1 MTKPEPADPAVIA
14 ALTDALQRDPG
25 SLPVRLHLAALLLPT
40 DPAAALEHYAVTLEH
55 DPASLDALR
64 GAAQAASAS
73 GQEQRA
79 EGYRRLLQALEG
91 APHAGERPAVESD
104 PEAGKEESSEAP
116 TGGEKERLSAHGQ
129 PAAAP
134 WWEAVE
140 PGLTLAAVG
149 GMDDVKRKINLA
161 FLGPLR
167 SPALR
172 EAYGKSLRGGLLLY
186 GPPGCGKTFLA
197 RAVAGELGARFL
209 VIGLQDV
216 LDLWLGESERRLHE
230 IFEMARRNAPCVLF
244 FDELDAMGQKRS
256 QLRGSAGR
264 NVINQLLSELDGFSS
279 NQSVFVMGATN
290 HPWDVDLALLR
301 PGRFDRMALVLP
313 PDAAAREA
321 ILTYHLRGR
330 PLARVDL
337 PALAR
342 ATDGFSGADLARLC
356 EAAAELAIERAL
368 TTETVGPI
376 GMEDLERA
384 RRQMRLSTGG
394 WFETARNFVLFANE
408 GGLYDDLLEYMRE
421 RRLL

>member
-1 MTKPEPADPAVIA
+1 VVSEPADPAVIA
-14 ALTDALQRDPG
+14 ALTEALDRDPG

-40 DPAAALEHYAVTLEH
+40 DPETALEHYAVTLEH

-64 GAAQAASAS
+64 GAAEAAAAS

-79 EGYRRLLQALEG
+79 EGYRRLLQALGSTPPDDEH
-91 APHAGERPAVESD
+91 PPAGPP
-104 PEAGKEESSEAP
+104 PEPMEEESAAAP
-116 TGGEKERLSAHGQ
+116 REGQKERVPAHADA
-129 PAAAP
+129 PAAP

-149 GMDDVKRKINLA
+149 GMDDVKRNINLA

-230 IFEMARRNAPCVLF
+230 IFEMARRNSPCVLF

-264 NVINQLLSELDGFSS
+264 NVINQLLSELDGFSP
-279 NQSVFVMGATN
+279 NQGVFVMGATN
-290 HPWDVDLALLR
+290 HPWDVDVALLR

-313 PDAAAREA
+313 PDATAREV
-321 ILTYHLRGR
+321 ILAYHLRGR
-330 PLARVDL
+330 PLGQVDL
-337 PALAR
+337 PTLAR
-342 ATDGFSGADLARLC
+342 ATEGFSGADLARLC

-368 TTETVGPI
+368 ATETVGPI
-376 GMEDLERA
+376 GMEDLQRA
-384 RRQMRLSTGG
+384 RRQMRLSTRG

-408 GGLYDDLLEYMRE
+408 GGLYDDLLDYMRE

>member
-1 MTKPEPADPAVIA
+1 VTEPADPAVIA
-14 ALTDALQRDPG
+14 ALTEALKRDPE
-25 SLPVRLHLAALLLPT
+25 SLPVRLHLAALLLQT
-40 DPAAALEHYAVTLEH
+40 DPATALEHYAVTLEH
-55 DPASLDALR
+55 EPARLDALR
-64 GAAQAASAS
+64 GAAQAAAAS

-79 EGYRRLLQALEG
+79 EGYRRLLQALE
-91 APHAGERPAVESD
+91 AGGQPPAEAQSERA
-104 PEAGKEESSEAP
+104 KEESAV
-116 TGGEKERLSAHGQ
+116 
-129 PAAAP
+129 P

-209 VIGLQDV
+209 AIGLQDV

-230 IFEMARRNAPCVLF
+230 IFETARRNAPCVVF

-264 NVINQLLSELDGFSS
+264 NVINQLLSELDGFIP
-279 NQSVFVMGATN
+279 NQGVFVMGATN
-290 HPWDVDLALLR
+290 HPWDVDVALLR

-313 PDAAAREA
+313 PDANARQS
-321 ILTYHLRGR
+321 ILDYHLRGR
-330 PLARVDL
+330 PLGKVDL

-342 ATDGFSGADLARLC
+342 ATEGFSGADLARLC

-368 TTETVGPI
+368 ATETVGPI
-376 GMEDLERA
+376 AMEDLQRA
-384 RRQMRLSTGG
+384 RRQMRLSTSG

-408 GGLYDDLLEYMRE
+408 GGLYDDLLEYMRQ

>member
-1 MTKPEPADPAVIA
+1 VSEPADPAVIA
-14 ALTDALQRDPG
+14 ALTEALKRDPE

-40 DPAAALEHYAVTLEH
+40 DPATALEHYAVTLEH
-55 DPASLDALR
+55 EPARLDALR
-64 GAAQAASAS
+64 GAAQAAAAS

-79 EGYRRLLQALEG
+79 EGYRRLLQALE
-91 APHAGERPAVESD
+91 AGGQPPAEAQSERA
-104 PEAGKEESSEAP
+104 KEESAE
-116 TGGEKERLSAHGQ
+116 GEKQRL
-129 PAAAP
+129 PADGEEPAVP

-209 VIGLQDV
+209 AIGLQDV

-230 IFEMARRNAPCVLF
+230 IFETARRNAPCVVF

-264 NVINQLLSELDGFSS
+264 NVINQLLSELDGFIP
-279 NQSVFVMGATN
+279 NQGVFVMGATN
-290 HPWDVDLALLR
+290 HPWDVDVALLR

-313 PDAAAREA
+313 PDANARQS
-321 ILTYHLRGR
+321 ILDYHLRGR
-330 PLARVDL
+330 PLGKVDL

-368 TTETVGPI
+368 ATETVGPI
-376 GMEDLERA
+376 AMEDLQRA
-384 RRQMRLSTGG
+384 RGQMRLSTSG

-408 GGLYDDLLEYMRE
+408 GGLYDDLLEYMRQ